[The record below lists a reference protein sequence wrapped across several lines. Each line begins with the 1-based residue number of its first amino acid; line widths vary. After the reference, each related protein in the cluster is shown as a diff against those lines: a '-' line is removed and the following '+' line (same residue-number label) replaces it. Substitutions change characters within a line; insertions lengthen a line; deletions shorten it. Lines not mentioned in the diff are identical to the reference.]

1 MPAKKTKS
9 STTTKSRT
17 AAKNSQSMTRAN
29 QLTVVIICALFV
41 LVGVFLVYKSF
52 AASVGIVN

>member
-9 STTTKSRT
+9 STFAKSRT
-17 AAKNSQSMTRAN
+17 ASKTTQPMTKAN
-29 QLTVVIICALFV
+29 QLTVVIICAAFV

-52 AASVGIVN
+52 AAVVGIE

>member
-9 STTTKSRT
+9 SAAKKSRT
-17 AAKNSQSMTRAN
+17 SSTKPQSMTRAN

-41 LVGVFLVYKSF
+41 LVGIFLVYKSF
-52 AASVGIVN
+52 AASIGITN